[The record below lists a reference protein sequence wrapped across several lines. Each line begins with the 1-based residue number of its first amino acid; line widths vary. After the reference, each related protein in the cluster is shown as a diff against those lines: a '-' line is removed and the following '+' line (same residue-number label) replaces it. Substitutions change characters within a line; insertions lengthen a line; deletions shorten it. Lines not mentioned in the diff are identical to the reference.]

1 MSSQVSLYGPG
12 GAGGQASVPES
23 LGYDTGSGE
32 NNLGDIRG
40 DYWTPP
46 QASGPAVPSIEDHA
60 KAYDPNSAQR
70 SPNTTNGSVYESQP
84 VLQQVA
90 VPVEVKTLDWKMG
103 VLIFG
108 LGFLAFKYFR
118 RK

>member
-12 GAGGQASVPES
+12 GSGGQATVPES
-23 LGYDTGSGE
+23 LGYDTGGGE

-46 QASGPAVPSIEDHA
+46 SSPVTPSLEDHA
-60 KAYDPNSAQR
+60 LAYDPNGAQR
-70 SPNTTNGSVYESQP
+70 SPNTVNGSVYESQP

-90 VPVEVKTLDWKMG
+90 VPVAVPTLDWKKALMFLVAG
-103 VLIFG
+103 FLIFKIYKKG
-108 LGFLAFKYFR
+108 RA
-118 RK
+118 